1 MISRLCNNFV
11 TPGICGRVPSRGGP
25 ASLLQRLYNNQPIT
39 TGSLTVRRPGEEPLV
54 EKYTQDTGGGGSDF
68 TFGWDLMRYVQLG
81 SATQNACTSGGNGP

>member
-1 MISRLCNNFV
+1 V
-11 TPGICGRVPSRGGP
+11 
-25 ASLLQRLYNNQPIT
+25 
-39 TGSLTVRRPGEEPLV
+39 GEDVSFTFATLV